1 MTTSDM
7 HSLLYREP
15 LNELN
20 RQQQRLTQQLRELPS
35 SPATATS
42 ARKGR
47 SCSASETTSHSYLDP
62 YIRRKYVLLMGPDGR
77 WFANLQGSTLIWS
90 ELPDD
95 AQVYS
100 NEQTALQA
108 ERHLRELGLVQLD
121 ELLPREVWFYA
132 HKARAH
138 LWTAA
143 YV

>member
-7 HSLLYREP
+7 HSLLYRVP

-20 RQQQRLTQQLRELPS
+20 QQHQLLTQQLHSMPS
-35 SPATATS
+35 SPVTGTS

-47 SCSASETTSHSYLDP
+47 SSNASETTSPSYLDP

-77 WFANLQGSTLIWS
+77 WFADVQGTTVIWS
-90 ELPDD
+90 DTPDD

-108 ERHLRELGLVQLD
+108 ERHLRELGVVQLD
-121 ELLPREVWFYA
+121 ELLPRDVPFYA

-138 LWTAA
+138 LWSAA